1 VASPDQHVSSLA
13 KQARELFVVH
23 VGRALPEL
31 VKACETRLTAG
42 LDQMGPAREMQERR
56 DAWMAFQSSQTT
68 WLNQSR
74 KALQRTLLPRFNHSG
89 NSTLSAP
96 GRLELIAEGV
106 IDDQILASRL
116 AMRVLEKSSSELNEL
131 RLRIQHLE
139 KRQELPRGDVLL
151 PDVLARILV
160 EQWVDVQM
168 TREGW
173 LQVQDGLAPVL
184 AEKML
189 AAYKAANEFLVSSGV
204 MKEIDLQA
212 LVKRAPGSRSSGP
225 SGASAPGK
233 KDATPKEGDSQN
245 GGGYQGGGGGG
256 GDYGGSEY
264 GGQGG
269 GTDGPQGASMS
280 GQNGGYGGQGGGY
293 GQGGQRGMDQGR
305 PGASGGRG
313 QEGGQAGGYGGQG
326 GGQGGG
332 YGQDGQRGASQ
343 MRPGVRGQGGGGQF
357 GQGEQ
362 GQRDGPSSRGAQSS
376 SVMGVHDE
384 TRMLT
389 GTSPL
394 ARARMRA
401 QGVVGRLKRLL
412 SERIGGDFEATQLME
427 SSPQLQ
433 QAIQRMV
440 PVVQAESNALVGEAG
455 TGSAPVA
462 MDATHVER
470 TAAAVR
476 QRSTE
481 LKQAASTSSEKATI
495 EVVALMFQSI
505 LAEERIPAA
514 VRVWFA
520 RLQIPVLR
528 VALAEPEFFSA
539 LQHPARRLIDR
550 MGSCVMGFENGV
562 GAAALETEI
571 KRVVQVIEQYP
582 ETGRRVFQLV
592 YDEFQKFL
600 STYLSEQSNTRR
612 YVSVAQQVEQKET
625 WSVQYTIELRKL
637 LDEVPV
643 RDEIREFLFRV
654 WVEVLAVA
662 SVKYGIKHEETASLK
677 KVASELLWAAS
688 AKPQRND
695 RARVI
700 QQLPGLLQRLRQGMG
715 LLGYPAG
722 MQDQYI
728 KSVSDTL
735 ADAFMSRTEA
745 IPQESLDRLSER
757 LAHLED
763 YLPEGGVGDLDLDN
777 ESIEMITGVDASN
790 IEVIKQGGSKPN
802 EAMRAWAVE
811 LQIGSWFGLDHNG
824 KYNNVQLAW
833 RSERGQ
839 LYLFVTNGGR
849 CFLIQATRV
858 AAYLQAGL
866 LVPSEDE
873 ALTVRATRDALAKL
887 DANPERLLN

>member
-1 VASPDQHVSSLA
+1 MVRAAEPEKRGHSCHTDFIVTSPDQHVSSLA

-23 VGRALPEL
+23 VGRALPDL
-31 VKACETRLTAG
+31 VKACENHLVSV
-42 LDQMGPAREMQERR
+42 LDVAGPAREMQDRR
-56 DAWMAFQSSQTT
+56 DAWMAFQKSQTT
-68 WLNQSR
+68 WLNQAR
-74 KALQRTLLPRFNHSG
+74 KALQRTLLPRFNNSG
-89 NSTLSAP
+89 GSALTLP

-151 PDVLARILV
+151 PDVVSRILID
-160 EQWVDVQM
+160 QWLDVQM
-168 TREGW
+168 GREGW
-173 LQVQDGLAPVL
+173 QLVQDALAPVL

-189 AAYKAANEFLVSSGV
+189 GAYKAANEFLVSSGV
-204 MKEIDLQA
+204 MKEIDLQS
-212 LVKRAPGSRSSGP
+212 LVKRAPGSRSSGGP
-225 SGASAPGK
+225 PGSGK
-233 KDATPKEGDSQN
+233 KDGAKDGNAD
-245 GGGYQGGGGGG
+245 GGGGTGSGGFDGGTGSGGFEAGSGG
-256 GDYGGSEY
+256 G
-264 GGQGG
+264 GQ
-269 GTDGPQGASMS
+269 S
-280 GQNGGYGGQGGGY
+280 GGYGGGGSA
-293 GQGGQRGMDQGR
+293 GGAGGR
-305 PGASGGRG
+305 SQSSGGAQQGSGSGGVHTGLGTPRG
-313 QEGGQAGGYGGQG
+313 
-326 GGQGGG
+326 
-332 YGQDGQRGASQ
+332 GA
-343 MRPGVRGQGGGGQF
+343 
-357 GQGEQ
+357 
-362 GQRDGPSSRGAQSS
+362 AS
-376 SVMGVHDE
+376 SVMGVNDE
-384 TRMLT
+384 TRLLT
-389 GTSPL
+389 GSSPL

-412 SERIGGDFEATQLME
+412 SERIGGDFEATQMME
-427 SSPQLQ
+427 PSPQLR

-440 PVVQAESNALVGEAG
+440 PVASSGAVALQGG
-455 TGSAPVA
+455 TTGSGAGEV
-462 MDATHVER
+462 MDASHVER
-470 TAAAVR
+470 TATAIR

-481 LKQAASTSSEKATI
+481 LKQAASTSTEKATI
-495 EVVALMFQSI
+495 EVVALMFQAI

-539 LQHPARRLIDR
+539 LQHPARKLIDR
-550 MGSCVMGFENGV
+550 MGSCVMGFETGV

-600 STYLSEQSNTRR
+600 ATYLSEQSNTKRF
-612 YVSVAQQVEQKET
+612 VSVAQQVEQKET

-637 LDEVPV
+637 LDDVPV
-643 RDEIREFLFRV
+643 RDEIREFLFKV

-662 SVKYGIKHEETASLK
+662 SVKYGLKHEETASLK

-688 AKPQRND
+688 AKPHRND

-700 QQLPGLLQRLRQGMG
+700 QQLPSLLQRLRQGMG
-715 LLGYPAG
+715 LLGYTAG
-722 MQDQYI
+722 LQDQHI

-745 IPQESLDRLSER
+745 IPQESLDKLSER

-777 ESIEMITGVDASN
+777 DSIEMITGVDASN

-802 EAMRAWAVE
+802 EAMRAWATE

-824 KYNNVQLAW
+824 KFNSVQLAW

>member
-1 VASPDQHVSSLA
+1 VTSPDQHVSSLA

-23 VGRALPEL
+23 VGRVLPEL
-31 VKACETRLTAG
+31 VKACENYLVSV
-42 LDQMGPAREMQERR
+42 LDQAGPAREMQERR
-56 DAWMAFQSSQTT
+56 DAWLVFQKSQTT

-74 KALQRTLLPRFNHSG
+74 KALQRTLLPRFNNSG
-89 NSTLSAP
+89 NSTMSVP

-151 PDVLARILV
+151 PDVVCRILV
-160 EQWVDVQM
+160 DQWIDVQM
-168 TREGW
+168 GREGW
-173 LQVQDGLAPVL
+173 HMVQDALAPIL
-184 AEKML
+184 ADKML

-204 MKEIDLQA
+204 MKEIDLQS
-212 LVKRAPGSRSSGP
+212 LVKRAPGSRSPGGPPGPGNKDGSKEGGSGGAA
-225 SGASAPGK
+225 SGGGASG
-233 KDATPKEGDSQN
+233 S
-245 GGGYQGGGGGG
+245 GGF
-256 GDYGGSEY
+256 DGGSSS
-264 GGQGG
+264 GGF
-269 GTDGPQGASMS
+269 DS
-280 GQNGGYGGQGGGY
+280 
-293 GQGGQRGMDQGR
+293 
-305 PGASGGRG
+305 GASGGGSGRSGSSSGAAGAGTSQQGDYQSANRSGVSTGSGTARG
-313 QEGGQAGGYGGQG
+313 
-326 GGQGGG
+326 
-332 YGQDGQRGASQ
+332 GA
-343 MRPGVRGQGGGGQF
+343 
-357 GQGEQ
+357 
-362 GQRDGPSSRGAQSS
+362 AS
-376 SVMGVHDE
+376 SVMGVNDE
-384 TRMLT
+384 TRLLT
-389 GTSPL
+389 GSTPL

-412 SERIGGDFEATQLME
+412 SERLGGDFEATQLME
-427 SSPQLQ
+427 PSPQLQ

-440 PVVQAESNALVGEAG
+440 PMARLEAADLQG
-455 TGSAPVA
+455 GVTGSSQGIP

-470 TAAAVR
+470 TATAIR

-481 LKQAASTSSEKATI
+481 LKQAASTSTEKATI

-539 LQHPARRLIDR
+539 LQHPARQLIDR
-550 MGSCVMGFENGV
+550 MGSCVMGFESGV

-600 STYLSEQSNTRR
+600 STYLSEQNTTKR

-637 LDEVPV
+637 LDDVPV
-643 RDEIREFLFRV
+643 RDEIREFLFKV

-688 AKPQRND
+688 AKPHRND

-700 QQLPGLLQRLRQGMG
+700 QQLPSLLQRLRQGMG
-715 LLGYPAG
+715 LLGYPASL
-722 MQDQYI
+722 QDQNI

-745 IPQESLDRLSER
+745 IPQESLDKLSER

-777 ESIEMITGVDASN
+777 DSIEMITGVDASN
-790 IEVIKQGGSKPN
+790 IEVIKHGGSKPN
-802 EAMRAWAVE
+802 EAMRAWATE
-811 LQIGSWFGLDHNG
+811 LQIGSWFGLDHNN
-824 KYNNVQLAW
+824 KFNSVQLAW
-833 RSERGQ
+833 RSDRGQ

-849 CFLIQATRV
+849 CFLIQANRV

>member
-1 VASPDQHVSSLA
+1 MACGSRVPRDGRYFHSCHTDPTVASPDQHVSSLA
-13 KQARELFVVH
+13 KQAPELFVVH
-23 VGRALPEL
+23 VGRALPDL
-31 VKACETRLTAG
+31 VKACETRLVAMI
-42 LDQMGPAREMQERR
+42 DQVGPAREMQERR
-56 DAWMAFQSSQTT
+56 DAWLAFQKSQTT

-74 KALQRTLLPRFNHSG
+74 KALQRTLLPRYSHSG
-89 NSTLSAP
+89 GSMLSEP
-96 GRLELIAEGV
+96 GRLELMAEGV

-151 PDVLARILV
+151 PDVVSRILV
-160 EQWVDVQM
+160 DQWIDSQM
-168 TREGW
+168 GREGW
-173 LQVQDGLAPVL
+173 LLVQDGLAPL
-184 AEKML
+184 MSTKML
-189 AAYKAANEFLVSSGV
+189 EAYKAANEFLVASGV
-204 MKEIDLQA
+204 MKEIDLSA
-212 LVKRAPGSRSSGP
+212 LVRRAPGSRSSGP
-225 SGASAPGK
+225 ARSASAPG
-233 KDATPKEGDSQN
+233 APDSKGHN
-245 GGGYQGGGGGG
+245 G
-256 GDYGGSEY
+256 E
-264 GGQGG
+264 
-269 GTDGPQGASMS
+269 PQGS
-280 GQNGGYGGQGGGY
+280 GGYGGSDQGGGQTGSGRAGMGDSQGGQV
-293 GQGGQRGMDQGR
+293 GQGGYGGPGHQSGAHQNGGSA
-305 PGASGGRG
+305 GASGGSAS
-313 QEGGQAGGYGGQG
+313 AGGHPSG
-326 GGQGGG
+326 
-332 YGQDGQRGASQ
+332 GAS
-343 MRPGVRGQGGGGQF
+343 GRGGM
-357 GQGEQ
+357 
-362 GQRDGPSSRGAQSS
+362 AS
-376 SVMGVHDE
+376 SVMGVQDE
-384 TRMLT
+384 TRLLT
-389 GTSPL
+389 GSSPL

-412 SERIGGDFEATQLME
+412 SDHIGGDFEATQMLPA
-427 SSPQLQ
+427 SPQLQ

-440 PVVQAESNALVGEAG
+440 PVVQSEVNALQEGVSPS
-455 TGSAPVA
+455 GSPLA
-462 MDATHVER
+462 MDASHVER
-470 TAAAVR
+470 TATALR
-476 QRSTE
+476 QRSAE

-562 GAAALETEI
+562 GAAALEAEI

-600 STYLSEQSNTRR
+600 STYLSEQGNTRR
-612 YVSVAQQVEQKET
+612 FVSVAQQVEQKET

-637 LDEVPV
+637 LDDVPV
-643 RDEIREFLFRV
+643 RDEIRTFLFKV

-662 SVKYGIKHEETASLK
+662 SVKYGLQHEETASLK

-688 AKPQRND
+688 AKPHRND

-700 QQLPGLLQRLRQGMG
+700 QQLPSLLQRLRQGMG

-722 MQDQYI
+722 LQDQHI

-745 IPQESLDRLSER
+745 IPQESLDKLSER

-763 YLPEGGVGDLDLDN
+763 YLPESGVGDLDLDN

-802 EAMRAWAVE
+802 QAMRAWATE
-811 LQIGSWFGLDHNG
+811 LQIGAWFGLDHNG
-824 KYNNVQLAW
+824 KLNSVQFAW
-833 RSERGQ
+833 RSDRGQ
-839 LYLFVTNGGR
+839 LYLFVTNNGR
-849 CFLIQATRV
+849 CYLIQANRV

-873 ALTVRATRDALAKL
+873 TLTVRATRDALAKL